1 MKMLLFPHKLQK
13 PAILVFLLSQISVFV
28 YMVIRTLHNPES
40 GLLPFTGDTVSFRIA
55 LVLYALAVYG
65 SLFVILFSKEKVEDE
80 YISRLRLE
88 SVAIVAA
95 VIISLGFIW
104 KLIECFLPLDS
115 FKDYREMVR
124 DILSGLILWAPI
136 IYFCVFK
143 YKLRHLR

>member
-13 PAILVFLLSQISVFV
+13 PAILVFLLSQIYVFV
-28 YMVIRTLHNPES
+28 FMVIRTLHNPES
-40 GLLPFTGDTVSFRIA
+40 GILPFTEDNVSFRIA
-55 LVLYALAVYG
+55 MVLYALAVYG
-65 SLFVILFSKEKVEDE
+65 SLFVIIFSKEKVEDE

-95 VIISLGFIW
+95 VIICLGFIW
-104 KLIECFLPLDS
+104 KLIQCFLPLDS

-124 DILSGLILWAPI
+124 DVLSGLILWAPI

-143 YKLRHLR
+143 YKQRHLR